1 MARILGVQYFREEIC
16 MSSQDIKVSVIMPV
30 YNAFDYLRPAMDSVL
45 DQTLKEIE
53 IICID
58 DGSTDHSLDI
68 LQEYQEKDA
77 RIRIVTENNAGP
89 SAARNKGIVRA
100 RGEYIIFL
108 DADDFFEPDLI
119 SSLYDLAKE
128 KSLDIAICNYDIYN
142 EKRAIF
148 TPSKPEP
155 HAEILKG
162 GRVVSKS
169 EEPDC
174 ILQCNTGYVWN
185 KLFRTEFIKT
195 KELMFAPELFVFE
208 DIYYVSAT
216 FSLAERIAYLDKVLL
231 HHRIYSEQSRPK
243 LFKKYF
249 TQIPV
254 VYLRIKE
261 FLTTHG
267 LYVPIK
273 RSFLNLAAT
282 RCFAIYNLLW
292 HDAKGDFWNLLH
304 EGVGDSLGWFTLESS
319 EFISAEV
326 CEFCANVGLYTHD
339 QYLKRAKK
347 GKNVPVEKL
356 SANKI
361 KKRIKGR
368 NALDKI
374 LSVFK
379 RKKK

>member
-1 MARILGVQYFREEIC
+1 

-45 DQTLKEIE
+45 DQTLREIE
-53 IICID
+53 VICID
-58 DGSTDHSLDI
+58 DGSTDRSLDI
-68 LQEYQEKDA
+68 LKEYQEKDA

-89 SAARNKGIVRA
+89 STARNKGIVRA

-119 SSLYDLAKE
+119 LSLYTLAKE

-155 HAEILKG
+155 HADILNG

-169 EEPDC
+169 EEPDR

-185 KLFRTEFIKT
+185 KLFRAEFIKT
-195 KELMFAPELFVFE
+195 KEIMFAPELFVFE
-208 DIYYVSAT
+208 DIYYISAT
-216 FSLAERIAYLDKVLL
+216 FALADRIAYIDRVLV

-249 TQIPV
+249 TQIPI
-254 VYLRIKE
+254 VYLHIKD

-267 LYVPIK
+267 LYIPIK
-273 RSFLNLAAT
+273 RSFINLSAT
-282 RCFAIYNLLW
+282 RCSAIYNLLW
-292 HDAKGDFWNLLH
+292 HDAKGNFWNLLH
-304 EGVGDSLGWFTLESS
+304 GGIADSFGWFTLESKDFYS
-319 EFISAEV
+319 QDI
-326 CEFCANVGLYTHD
+326 CEFCANVGLYTHE
-339 QYLKRAKK
+339 QYLKRMKK
-347 GKNVPVEKL
+347 GKNVPVERL
-356 SANKI
+356 SANKM
-361 KKRIKGR
+361 KKKIKGK
-368 NALDKI
+368 NAFEKL
-374 LSVFK
+374 LSLF
-379 RKKK
+379 KKKKK

>member
-1 MARILGVQYFREEIC
+1 MN
-16 MSSQDIKVSVIMPV
+16 SQDIKVSVIMPV

-45 DQTLKEIE
+45 DQTLREIE
-53 IICID
+53 VICID

-68 LQEYQEKDA
+68 LKEYQEKDQ

-89 SAARNKGIVRA
+89 STARNKGIVRA

-119 SSLYDLAKE
+119 ATLYELAKE
-128 KSLDIAICNYDIYN
+128 KSLDIALCNYDIYN
-142 EKRAIF
+142 EKRATF

-155 HAEILKG
+155 HADIFKD
-162 GRVVSKS
+162 GRVASKS
-169 EEPDC
+169 EEPDR
-174 ILQCNTGYVWN
+174 ILQSNTGYVWN

-208 DIYYVSAT
+208 DMYYVSST
-216 FSLAERIAYLDKVLL
+216 FALAERIAYIDRVLV
-231 HHRIYSEQSRPK
+231 HHRVYSEQSRPK

-249 TQIPV
+249 SQVPI

-273 RSFLNLAAT
+273 RSFINLSAT

-292 HDAKGDFWNLLH
+292 HDAKGDFWDLLH
-304 EGVGDSLGWFTLESS
+304 QGMADSFGWFTLESTDYYS
-319 EFISAEV
+319 QEV
-326 CEFCANVGLYTHD
+326 CEFCANVGLYTHT
-339 QYLKRAKK
+339 QYIKRMKQGKNIPIDKLSADKMNKKIK
-347 GKNVPVEKL
+347 GKNAFEKL
-356 SANKI
+356 I
-361 KKRIKGR
+361 
-368 NALDKI
+368 AL
-374 LSVFK
+374 FK